1 MTLEVLRYEKKYLID
16 QPQFYRLGS
25 RLASVMHADPN
36 NRGDGYVI
44 RSPYFDSI
52 DDRDYFEKLEGI
64 EVRRKIRLR
73 TYGPGSTTAKLEMKQ
88 KEGALQ
94 KKRSVTLPREQAERL
109 VRGDYGVLLTRSEP
123 LAHECY
129 AMMATHCY
137 LPRSIVEYRRKA
149 FIASENKT
157 RVTLDHHIVA
167 TEANFD
173 LFSATLPLYPVLDP
187 LLAVLEVKYNGFLIS
202 YIKDLLSDA
211 GTDELSVGKYSL
223 SRSVGLHY
231 TF

>member
-16 QPQFYRLGS
+16 QPQLYRLS
-25 RLASVMHADPN
+25 NRLSTVMHADPHN
-36 NRGDGYVI
+36 HSEGYTI
-44 RSPYFDSI
+44 RSLYFDSL

-73 TYGPGSTTAKLEMKQ
+73 TYGPGSTSAKLEMKQ
-88 KEGALQ
+88 KQGDLQ
-94 KKRSVTLPREQAERL
+94 RKRSVTLPQPQAERL
-109 VRGDYGVLLTRSEP
+109 IRGDYGVLLERDEP

-129 AMMATHCY
+129 TMMRTHCY

-149 FIASENKT
+149 FVASENKT
-157 RVTLDHHIVA
+157 RVTLDHSIVA

-173 LFSATLPLYPVLDP
+173 LFSASLPLYPVLDP
-187 LLAVLEVKYNGFLIS
+187 LLAVLEVKYNGFLLS
-202 YIKDLLSDA
+202 YIKDLLSD
-211 GTDELSVGKYSL
+211 GGIGELSVGKYSL

-231 TF
+231 EW

>member
-1 MTLEVLRYEKKYLID
+1 M
-16 QPQFYRLGS
+16 
-25 RLASVMHADPN
+25 
-36 NRGDGYVI
+36 
-44 RSPYFDSI
+44 
-52 DDRDYFEKLEGI
+52 
-64 EVRRKIRLR
+64 
-73 TYGPGSTTAKLEMKQ
+73 
-88 KEGALQ
+88 
-94 KKRSVTLPREQAERL
+94 
-109 VRGDYGVLLTRSEP
+109 
-123 LAHECY
+123 
-129 AMMATHCY
+129 
-137 LPRSIVEYRRKA
+137 
-149 FIASENKT
+149 
-157 RVTLDHHIVA
+157 TLDHHIVA